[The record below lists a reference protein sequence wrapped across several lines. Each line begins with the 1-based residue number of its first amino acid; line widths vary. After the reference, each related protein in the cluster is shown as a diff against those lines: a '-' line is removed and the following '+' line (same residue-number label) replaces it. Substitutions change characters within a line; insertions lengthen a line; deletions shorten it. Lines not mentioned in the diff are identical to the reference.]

1 MTLLPVNHCFHRIRI
16 LIISDGLVTGA
27 VIPIGET
34 VVNFVNI
41 SSFSVHDALVTQ
53 GSVTLFLAHNILAP
67 IPVFPGRHDA
77 VGHLTGRLTERLGG
91 GCRLIALGHGKV
103 LKFRRI
109 IKTA

>member
-27 VIPIGET
+27 VILVGET

-53 GSVTLFLAHNILAP
+53 GGITLLLAHDILT
-67 IPVFPGRHDA
+67 PVPVLPGGHDA
-77 VGHLTGRLTERLGG
+77 VGHLTGRLAEGLG
-91 GCRLIALGHGKV
+91 CSCPLITLGHGKT
-103 LKFRRI
+103 LEFRRI
-109 IKTA
+109 IKAA

>member
-53 GSVTLFLAHNILAP
+53 GSVTLLLAHDILT
-67 IPVFPGRHDA
+67 PVPVLPGGHDA
-77 VGHLTGRLTERLGG
+77 VGHLTG
-91 GCRLIALGHGKV
+91 
-103 LKFRRI
+103 
-109 IKTA
+109 

>member
-27 VIPIGET
+27 VILVGET

-53 GSVTLFLAHNILAP
+53 GGITLLLAHDILL
-67 IPVFPGRHDA
+67 R
-77 VGHLTGRLTERLGG
+77 
-91 GCRLIALGHGKV
+91 
-103 LKFRRI
+103 FRFSQEDMMLSDISLADWLRDWEVE
-109 IKTA
+109 AA